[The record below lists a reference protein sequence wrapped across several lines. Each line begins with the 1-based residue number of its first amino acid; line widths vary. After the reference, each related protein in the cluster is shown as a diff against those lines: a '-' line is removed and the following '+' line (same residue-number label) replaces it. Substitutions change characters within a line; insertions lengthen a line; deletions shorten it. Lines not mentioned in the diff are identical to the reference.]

1 MKYSTHTLGQAQR
14 IENYLSAN
22 LNLSAIYIRVP
33 HSRIQKLFGG
43 NPAQFFRILKNG
55 LHSIGGLSN
64 RKFFEGLSGAYF
76 YMTTHESMEMVIL
89 YKGAYPENQTRHRI
103 KKILGIDVELEFGSV
118 ESFKSKIMDI
128 LDIKTQSQFF
138 GDAFFEKTPV

>member
-14 IENYLSAN
+14 IENYLRSN
-22 LNLSAIYIRVP
+22 PNSSAIYIKVP
-33 HSRIQKLFGG
+33 QSRNQKLFGG

-55 LHSIGGLSN
+55 LHSLGGVSN
-64 RKFFEGLSGAYF
+64 RVFFKGFTGIYF

-89 YKGAYPENQTRHRI
+89 YQGSYLENQTRHRI
-103 KKILGIDVELEFGSV
+103 KKILGIDVELEFGGV

-128 LDIKTQSQFF
+128 LEIKTQSQFF

>member
-22 LNLSAIYIRVP
+22 PNSSAIYIKVTQ
-33 HSRIQKLFGG
+33 SRIQKLFGG

-55 LHSIGGLSN
+55 LHSLGGVSN
-64 RKFFEGLSGAYF
+64 RVFFKGFTGIYF

-89 YKGAYPENQTRHRI
+89 YQGAYLENQTRHRI
-103 KKILGIDVELEFGSV
+103 KKILGIDVELEFGGV

-128 LDIKTQSQFF
+128 LEIKTQSQFF

>member
-14 IENYLSAN
+14 IENYLSDN
-22 LNLSAIYIRVP
+22 PNSSAIYIKVP

-55 LHSIGGLSN
+55 LHSLGGVSN
-64 RKFFEGLSGAYF
+64 RVFFKGFTGIYF
-76 YMTTHESMEMVIL
+76 FMTNHESMEMVIL

-103 KKILGIDVELEFGSV
+103 KKILGIDVELEFGGV

-128 LDIKTQSQFF
+128 LEIKTQSQFF

>member
-22 LNLSAIYIRVP
+22 PNSNAIYIRVP

-64 RKFFEGLSGAYF
+64 RKFFEGFSGAYF

-103 KKILGIDVELEFGSV
+103 KKILGIDVRLEFGGV

-128 LDIKTQSQFF
+128 LEIKTQSQFF
-138 GDAFFEKTPV
+138 GDAFFEKTLF